1 MKRKLRQYEVFK
13 ISVNRL
19 VDHSGKKTKILPLTI
34 TKREALEN
42 GEVVKIQSN
51 QLTNKI
57 FDFFSENN
65 IAHSNLDLSGIIINV
80 YVPTDSKKQG
90 EKDYATIA
98 KKGFTVNG
106 AKFVRLFSG
115 SGQIRRNTITFIRED
130 LYKPIFESLLCG
142 LELKDFGDQFNGAK
156 FAAYSGLNMS
166 GCHLLPDTLTPNV
179 CVVDDFEQIRPHKTV
194 NYVTEQEVQYIAL
207 ADEDYIITDIQ
218 SDYNIDGDK
227 AVRKSNG
234 KSFTIHKGVK
244 KHIEQKPYDEIDGSP
259 ALNSFDGQGLMSTE
273 WAEKVKEHLGLD
285 YLPSALIVRAPWVKG
300 LLANIPFH
308 EWFYNNGITEI
319 KDSFGKVRRVEDID
333 VIISKSQFKMHKIYF
348 KKCEKLGVNAWNYYC
363 QQMKAN
369 HLLWGIAKL
378 NNAIDDDY
386 KTFNYQ
392 YLQALQLDNEDIDN
406 LCKPTEEFL
415 TKLNSGDIEIIYNNL
430 LVNGGSDTPDDEN
443 ILEESENQNYKK
455 LFQKIIEA
463 NPDFL
468 NDKYVRSLILK
479 ECETKFNGAKL
490 GKILVGGNFQ
500 FCISDPIAQLE
511 WIAQNHCNKD
521 MQVQGV
527 VGESCVYS
535 NYWLNKTTD
544 TREIVLMRSPLID
557 RNEIAKRKLL
567 QNPIHYFR
575 YLASGIVYSIHDL
588 TALQQGGCDFDG
600 DITFTTNDPIVLKGS
615 MSYEQANPLYYE
627 LSTTDLVGKITD
639 INIIKADVRGL
650 NSKVG
655 KISNKAGS
663 LYAKL
668 EKYSP
673 DSTEYKK
680 IYDSIVALG
689 QVVGMEIDRIKT
701 AVAPTEPLEWK
712 PLQITR
718 FTDMDFNEVE
728 ANNEEEKQGIMRHN
742 ELIPDLK
749 PYYFR
754 YNYDYISKSINDLK
768 REFNKVCEYSFGF
781 KIEELKERVLKYAAS
796 EDEVKLWEQYQKA
809 YPVIDTDCIVNHIS
823 HFFENFERNIK
834 RVSVSEGRNML
845 SEYVSE
851 TVFDDSIINRAT
863 TIISEYVRFK
873 RLNVISVKSKLT
885 ENKKAKVQKSFE
897 VNDMMTCYF
906 KDRLFDLANGD
917 LQLAFDLIVKASNGN
932 EKLVWDIMGES
943 VIDVIK
949 VG

>member
-57 FDFFSENN
+57 FDYFSENN
-65 IAHSNLDLSGIIINV
+65 IAHSNLDLSGIIVNV
-80 YVPTDSKKQG
+80 YVPKDSKKQG

-98 KKGFTVNG
+98 KKGFTING

-142 LELKDFGDQFNGAK
+142 LELKDFGDSFNAAK
-156 FAAYSGLNMS
+156 FNAYCGLNMS

-194 NYVTEQEVQYIAL
+194 NYVTENEVQYIAL
-207 ADEDYIITDIQ
+207 PKEDYILCDNQ
-218 SDYNIDGDK
+218 SDYNIEGDN
-227 AVRKSNG
+227 AVRISDG
-234 KSFTIHKGVK
+234 KSFSIHKGVK
-244 KHIEQKPYDEIDGSP
+244 KYISQQQYDEIEGSP

-273 WAEKVKEHLGLD
+273 WAEKVKDHLGLD
-285 YLPSALIVRAPWVKG
+285 YLPSALIIRAPWVKG

-319 KDSFGKVRRVEDID
+319 KDSFGKVRRIEDID
-333 VIISKSQFKMHKIYF
+333 VIISKSQFKMHKIYS
-348 KKCEKLGVNAWNYYC
+348 KKCERLGINAWDYHT
-363 QQMKAN
+363 QQMKTN

-378 NNAIDDDY
+378 NNAIDDDF

-392 YLQALQLDNEDIDN
+392 YLQALQLNNDDIN
-406 LCKPTEEFL
+406 ALCKPTEDFL
-415 TKLNSGDIEIIYNNL
+415 TKLNDGDIEVIYNNL

-443 ILEESENQNYKK
+443 TIEDSDNQNYKK

-511 WIAQNHCNKD
+511 WIAKNHCNKD

-535 NYWLNKTTD
+535 NYWLNKSSD

-567 QNPIHYFR
+567 QTSIHYFR

-600 DITFTTNDPIVLKGS
+600 DITFTTNDPLVIKGS
-615 MSYEQANPLYYE
+615 MGYEEANPLYYE

-655 KISNKAGS
+655 KISNKGGS

-728 ANNEEEKQGIMRHN
+728 ANNEEEKQGILRHN

-749 PYYFR
+749 PYFFKYV
-754 YNYDYISKSINDLK
+754 YDYINKNIKDLT

-781 KIEELKERVLKYAAS
+781 KLEKLENRYYLHTAN
-796 EDEVKLWEQYQKA
+796 EDEIRLYEQYLKA
-809 YPVIDTDCIVNHIS
+809 YPVIDTDFIVNHIS
-823 HFFENFERNIK
+823 HHFENFEKKIK
-834 RVSVSEGRNML
+834 KVSIAEGSNLLNDFVKQTEFREGMLDSVKQIL
-845 SEYVSE
+845 SEYL
-851 TVFDDSIINRAT
+851 
-863 TIISEYVRFK
+863 RFK
-873 RLNVISVKSKLT
+873 RLITVTANSNMQ
-885 ENKKAKVQKSFE
+885 ENRKTKGQKTYE
-897 VNDMMTCYF
+897 LNDMMTNYYR
-906 KDRLFDLANGD
+906 DRIMESAYGD
-917 LQLAFDLIVKASNGN
+917 LQLAFDLMVRAAKGN
-932 EKLVWDIMGES
+932 EKIVWDILGEA
-943 VIDVIK
+943 VIEIIK
-949 VG
+949 RG